1 MSLHF
6 DYFYK
11 VERFINILIIDK
23 DEDTVRGLKTILNG
37 GGNNVISV
45 PDEDA
50 AYAILNKRDIGII
63 LVSVAGQES
72 GFELLKRLKQHP
84 RGEEIYKIVITDEKG
99 SGAKLVKGFREGA
112 VDHITKPFNA
122 NLVKAKIE
130 VFKALY
136 FKDQRINQLLT
147 TIFPKNVLEDLNS
160 QGKFSPQRIEEGTVL
175 FTDFVA
181 FSKIAKHMLPM
192 DLLKK
197 LETYFNKFDEITER
211 YQLEKIKTIGDAYM
225 ALSGVTEKNTKPAV
239 RACLAALEMRDFMI
253 NEQLFTRAA
262 NKEFWEIRIGIH
274 SGPLVAGIIGS
285 KKISFDVWGDT
296 VNIAARAEQHSVANG
311 ISITDRIAGHVIP
324 YFNLEHRGE
333 VEVKHGGSVNMYFL
347 KNLKPTYSLF
357 QEGKLP
363 NSKLR
368 KGCGLMI
375 MDFEHARKTIINRLK
390 SSLPDELTY
399 HDIKH
404 TLNVEKAAERFAKLE
419 GIKGEELILLR
430 TAVLFHDAGYI
441 LSNEGNEEIAIKLM
455 KRELPNFGYT
465 DEHITKVADIIRAT
479 IKGTKPTSLL
489 EMIMCDADHDYL
501 GRADYHSVASKL
513 RIELEEQGKP
523 MTDKEWINF
532 QLNYLEKE
540 HRYHTETARNIRLPG
555 KKRRIEELKFKLSNL

>member
-37 GGNNVISV
+37 GGNNLISV

-50 AYAILNKRDIGII
+50 AYAILNKRDVGII
-63 LVSVAGQES
+63 LVSAAGQES

-84 RGEEIYKIVITDEKG
+84 RGAEIYKIVITDEKG
-99 SGAKLVKGFREGA
+99 SGAKLVKGFRDGA
-112 VDHITKPFNA
+112 VDHITKPFNP

-225 ALSGVTEKNTKPAV
+225 ALSGVTEKNAKPAV

-253 NEQLFTRAA
+253 NEQHFTQAA
-262 NKEFWEIRIGIH
+262 NKDFWEIRIGIH

-375 MDFEHARKTIINRLK
+375 MDFEHARKTILNRLK

-465 DEHITKVADIIRAT
+465 DEHIAKVADIIRAT

-513 RIELEEQGKP
+513 RIELEEQGKA
-523 MTDKEWINF
+523 MTDKEWIDF

>member
-6 DYFYK
+6 DYFYQ

-225 ALSGVTEKNTKPAV
+225 ALSGVTEKNAKPAV

-253 NEQLFTRAA
+253 NEQLFTQAA
-262 NKEFWEIRIGIH
+262 NKDFWEIRIGIH

-368 KGCGLMI
+368 KGCGLMT
-375 MDFEHARKTIINRLK
+375 MDFEHARKTILNRLK

-455 KRELPNFGYT
+455 KNELPNFGYT
-465 DEHITKVADIIRAT
+465 DEQITKVADIIRAT

-513 RIELEEQGKP
+513 RIELEEQGKA
-523 MTDKEWINF
+523 MTDKEWIDF